1 MNPDENTVLYGM
13 TYQERED
20 LYNKLG
26 PAAYFS
32 YIGGSGVRID
42 EPISATKMNSDDL
55 SLELDYWNTP
65 AVSETPQGGGS
76 LGTAWQAP
84 ESNYGMA
91 ADPTGA
97 LNLAAQT
104 VTTSALAGGT
114 LLPGGASGDVQPIS
128 SGDYG
133 LGDFNSSIALA
144 LGDTVRQ
151 AVSTVG
157 QVATQSI
164 NAGGQRI
171 VAKVN
176 SAQKSNVAKTAAEQ
190 KAQKSSMMTLTP
202 TTMLVLAAVVIGA
215 VVIFKPHSKS

>member
-1 MNPDENTVLYGM
+1 
-13 TYQERED
+13 
-20 LYNKLG
+20 
-26 PAAYFS
+26 
-32 YIGGSGVRID
+32 
-42 EPISATKMNSDDL
+42 MNSDDL

-65 AVSETPQGGGS
+65 AVSEFPQGGGS
-76 LGTAWQAP
+76 LGTAYQAP

-97 LNLAAQT
+97 LNLSAQT

-114 LLPGGASGDVQPIS
+114 LLPGGSSGDVQPIS
-128 SGDYG
+128 SGEYG

-157 QVATQSI
+157 QVATQGI
-164 NAGGQRI
+164 NAGGQRV
-171 VAKVN
+171 VAKLN
-176 SAQKSNVAKTAAEQ
+176 SAQKSNAAKTAAERELQ
-190 KAQKSSMMTLTP
+190 QPARVMNLSP

-215 VVIFKPHSKS
+215 IVILKPHSKS